1 MDEDSLAVDA
11 KTLKAV
17 LADFA
22 IIGEAATHLPEE
34 IADSHPEV
42 PWRSMRAMRNVVIHA
57 YFHVEPSIVWKTIQ
71 SDLPALAARIRA
83 ILDAEA

>member
-1 MDEDSLAVDA
+1 
-11 KTLKAV
+11 
-17 LADFA
+17 
-22 IIGEAATHLPEE
+22 
-34 IADSHPEV
+34 
-42 PWRSMRAMRNVVIHA
+42 MRAMRDVVIHA